1 MYLLQSCTIYKCTY
15 FLSPLTS
22 ECQDIYS
29 TEWFEH
35 QPNVL
40 LVPEE
45 FGIINLDPLYSFR
58 LWTHTYIIA

>member
-1 MYLLQSCTIYKCTY
+1 MDLLQSCTINAPTSLVHCH
-15 FLSPLTS
+15 LSVKT
-22 ECQDIYS
+22 YS

-45 FGIINLDPLYSFR
+45 FGIINLGPLYIFR
-58 LWTHTYIIA
+58 LWTHTYIIS